1 MVNSGGHNLVMPA
14 KAGIHSAGR
23 VGMSTVTRRPCVYI
37 LASRRNGTLYVGVT
51 SDLVRR
57 IWEHKTDAV
66 DGFTKKYGVHL
77 LVYYELHETMPD
89 AILREKQMK
98 KWNRV
103 WKIEMIQR
111 FNPQW
116 QDLYNDIV

>member
-1 MVNSGGHNLVMPA
+1 MPA
-14 KAGIHSAGR
+14 KAGIHSVGR
-23 VGMSTVTRRPCVYI
+23 VGMSAVTRRPCVYI

-51 SDLVRR
+51 SDVVRR
-57 IWEHKTDAV
+57 IWEHNTDAV
-66 DGFTKKYGVHL
+66 DGFTKKYCVHL
-77 LVYYELHETMPD
+77 VAYYEFHETMPD

-98 KWNRV
+98 GWNRA

>member
-1 MVNSGGHNLVMPA
+1 
-14 KAGIHSAGR
+14 
-23 VGMSTVTRRPCVYI
+23 
-37 LASRRNGTLYVGVT
+37 
-51 SDLVRR
+51 
-57 IWEHKTDAV
+57 
-66 DGFTKKYGVHL
+66 
-77 LVYYELHETMPD
+77 MPD

-98 KWNRV
+98 KWNRA